1 MSVVMAIAAFC
12 EARVEFAGLSTTQ
25 IEVPAAKPIA
35 LLRGSCI
42 ALASSFAWGA
52 AGGYLQLVER

>member
-1 MSVVMAIAAFC
+1 MAVVTFC
-12 EARVEFAGLSTTQ
+12 EARIGIAGPSTSQ
-25 IEVPAAKPIA
+25 IRVLAANSMG